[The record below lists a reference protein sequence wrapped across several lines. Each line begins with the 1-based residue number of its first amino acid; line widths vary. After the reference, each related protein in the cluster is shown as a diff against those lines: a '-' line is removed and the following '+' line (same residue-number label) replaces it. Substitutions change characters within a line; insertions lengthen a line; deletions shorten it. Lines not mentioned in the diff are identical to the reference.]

1 MGLSSS
7 QMTFSRGK
15 ATAREG
21 SYNSYNSFWLE
32 SECLLFCPFAQSKMC
47 LGTEAAKAFEAAK
60 AVYV

>member
-1 MGLSSS
+1 
-7 QMTFSRGK
+7 MTFSRGK

-32 SECLLFCPFAQSKMC
+32 SECLLFCPFTQSKMC